1 MKDNSY
7 DFCDYI
13 NCSLIETDTTGDALY
28 LLLLTLKN
36 SISWYICAVF
46 WDFIEIKL
54 IHYLLNFFFYILMN
68 HACQQNTGIVIKKKK
83 SSAFKNRCSSGRLP
97 VFSKFRYF
105 MAFSQDEYT

>member
-7 DFCDYI
+7 DFCDNI

-54 IHYLLNFFFYILMN
+54 INYLLNFFFYILMN
-68 HACQQNTGIVIKKKK
+68 HACQQNTGIVILKKNC
-83 SSAFKNRCSSGRLP
+83 SAFKNRGSSGRLP
-97 VFSKFRYF
+97 GFSKFRCF

>member
-1 MKDNSY
+1 
-7 DFCDYI
+7 
-13 NCSLIETDTTGDALY
+13 
-28 LLLLTLKN
+28 
-36 SISWYICAVF
+36 
-46 WDFIEIKL
+46 
-54 IHYLLNFFFYILMN
+54 MN

>member
-54 IHYLLNFFFYILMN
+54 INYLLNFFLHIDESCMSTKYRYCNL
-68 HACQQNTGIVIKKKK
+68 KKNC
-83 SSAFKNRCSSGRLP
+83 SAFKNRGSSGRLP
-97 VFSKFRYF
+97 GFSKFRCF